1 MDITGIASGAYGLG
15 GGSGAASQELGKDSF
30 MRLLVSQL
38 QNQDPINPQ
47 SNEDFIAQLAQF
59 SSLEQMENLND
70 AFLGMAAMQ
79 QSTALIGQLEAA
91 SSLIGKSVQY
101 YDPQTGELASG
112 SIDSVR
118 LEDSVAMLNIDGQS
132 VPLSYL
138 HEINGEPS
146 DPPTGDDG
154 GETDE
159 GDQDQEA

>member
-1 MDITGIASGAYGLG
+1 MDISGIASGAYGLG
-15 GGSGAASQELGKDSF
+15 GGQGHASQELGKDSF

-38 QNQDPINPQ
+38 QNQDPMSPQ

-91 SSLIGKSVQY
+91 SNLIGKTVDY
-101 YDPQTGELASG
+101 FDPTTGELTTG
-112 SIDSVR
+112 EIDSVR
-118 LEDSVAMLNIDGQS
+118 VEDSVAMLNIDGQS

-138 HEINGEPS
+138 YEINGEAG
-146 DPPTGDDG
+146 DPPAGDG
-154 GETDE
+154 GDSQDE
-159 GDQDQEA
+159 GDQQ